1 MNDYRKIL
9 EEKAK
14 IGLEELKQFI
24 EQDNNLLYET
34 EEEENFITI
43 NIFMFDEN
51 LSSEDSI
58 GFQMIINVE
67 DV

>member
-51 LSSEDSI
+51 SCTEFLESYE
-58 GFQMIINVE
+58 FEKNKKV
-67 DV
+67 